1 MTQRKVR
8 KTEQQTEHGYK
19 KQIAF
24 LLSVGLCL
32 LMVFAG
38 PVIAQNLFSKFPVTK
53 VKVSGS
59 FQHLNE
65 KKLQKT
71 LVKHL
76 TANYFNVNLLEVREA
91 AEALPWIEKAW
102 VKKEWPGTV
111 VIKVE
116 ERVAIANWGKSQL
129 ISQNQEIFSSDE
141 ISHLEQL
148 PTLLGIDE
156 YAPLMVNRYNE
167 VKSEL
172 EPLGLSVKTMKLE
185 DRFSWRVTLNDGL
198 RLVIDEADFMK
209 KLERFVELY
218 RKMPSIDRSYMEQA
232 DLRYENGLAIKW
244 KKKDGNSDAA

>member
-1 MTQRKVR
+1 MTQVKVR
-8 KTEQQTEHGYK
+8 KKAATEERNHK

-24 LLSVGLCL
+24 LLALSLCL
-32 LMVFAG
+32 LTIFAG
-38 PVIAQNLFSKFPVTK
+38 PMILENAFKRFPITQ
-53 VKVSGS
+53 VKVAGT
-59 FQHLNE
+59 FHHLNE

-76 TANYFNVNLLEVREA
+76 TANYFNVNLQDVREA

-111 VIKVE
+111 AIKIE
-116 ERVAIANWGKSQL
+116 ERVAIANWGKGQL
-129 ISQNQEIFSSDE
+129 ISQNEEIFTSDE
-141 ISHLEQL
+141 IAHLETL

-172 EPLGLSVKTMKLE
+172 EPLGLTVKAMKLE
-185 DRFSWRVTLNDGL
+185 DRFSWHVTLNDGL

-218 RKMPSIDRSYMEQA
+218 RKMPSTDRPYMEQA